1 MRVLAIGGNGFI
13 GWHLV
18 RALRAGGHAV
28 TVMGRHAQ
36 PVRPLAE
43 GVGYVAGDLG
53 DRARLAQVLDGIDA
67 VAHLAST
74 TVPSTGD
81 RDPAADVSQNLLGT
95 LSLLQ
100 AMDLAGVRRLLFL
113 SSGGT
118 VYGPPLTIPVPEAH
132 PLAPTCSYGIVKAAI
147 ERYLDFYA
155 RKTGLRPVAIRASN
169 PYGPFQGHVGVQGII
184 GTFLQRIREGRPLE
198 IWGDGSVV
206 RDYVYVTDLARL
218 CVAALES
225 DRIGVYNG
233 GSGTGTSVRE
243 VAALVLAATGASTEI
258 IHRPGRGLDVPVS
271 VLDATRARADLGWT
285 AETDLAEG
293 IGRTWR
299 QMA

>member
-18 RALRAGGHAV
+18 EALRAGGHDV
-28 TVMGRHAQ
+28 TVMGRRTN
-36 PVRPLAE
+36 PVRPLAN

-53 DRARLAQVLDGIDA
+53 DRKRLVHLLSGMDA
-67 VAHLAST
+67 VVHLAST

-100 AMDLAGVRRLLFL
+100 TMELVGVERLLFL

-118 VYGPPLTIPVPEAH
+118 VYGPPREIPVPEMH

-147 ERYLDFYA
+147 ERYLGFYG
-155 RKTGLRPVAIRASN
+155 RTTGLRPIAIRASN
-169 PYGPFQGHVGVQGII
+169 PYGPLQGNVGVQGII
-184 GTFLQRIREGRPLE
+184 GTFLQRIRDGRPIE

-206 RDYVYVTDLARL
+206 RDYIYVTDLARL
-218 CVAALES
+218 CVTALES
-225 DRIGVYNG
+225 DRIGAYNG
-233 GSGTGTSVRE
+233 GSGFGTTVRE
-243 VAALVLAATGASTEI
+243 IATLVAGATGVTAEI
-258 IHRPGRGLDVPVS
+258 LHRPGRRLDVPVS
-271 VLDATRARADLGWT
+271 VLDPTSARADFGWT
-285 AETDLAEG
+285 VETGLAEG
-293 IGRTWR
+293 IERTWR
-299 QMA
+299 QMV